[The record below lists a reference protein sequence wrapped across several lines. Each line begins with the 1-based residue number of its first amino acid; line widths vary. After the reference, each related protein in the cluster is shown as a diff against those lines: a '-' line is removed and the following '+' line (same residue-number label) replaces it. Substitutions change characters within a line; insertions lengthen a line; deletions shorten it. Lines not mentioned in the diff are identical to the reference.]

1 MSKHPFLREESK
13 KRLIA
18 AVESVENRS
27 AAEVVVAVKPWSGR
41 YWYVDQ
47 ALAALTSFAAL
58 AFMLF
63 SSHVFSLPAVL
74 VDTVLVYAF
83 VLGLV
88 WLVRPLRVWLCPAK
102 ILDGETRKAAQAWF
116 YAKRLSRTRDRS
128 GILVYVSLLE
138 KRAWAM
144 PDLGVTKGLG
154 EEKWQELARSLQDAV
169 RSKGVGPEAVE
180 ALARAIEA
188 MGPDLEEALPRRED
202 DVNELADFAE
212 G

>member
-1 MSKHPFLREESK
+1 MSKHPFVREESK
-13 KRLIA
+13 KRLVE

-47 ALAALTSFAAL
+47 ALAAVLAFGAL

-63 SSHVFSLPAVL
+63 STHVFTLPAIL
-74 VDTVLVYAF
+74 AGTVVVYL
-83 VLGLV
+83 LGLGLT
-88 WLVRPLRVWLCPAK
+88 WLLRPLRVWLCPGR
-102 ILDGETRKAAQAWF
+102 ILDDETRKAAQAWF

-138 KRAWAM
+138 KRAWAL
-144 PDLGVTKGLG
+144 PDLGVTKSLG
-154 EEKWQELARSLQDAV
+154 QDRWNETAASLQRAV
-169 RSKGVGPEAVE
+169 REEGVGPAGVQ
-180 ALARAIEA
+180 ALAKAIEA
-188 MGPDLEEALPRRED
+188 MGPDLEKALPRRED